1 MSGLAKQR
9 YLAIL
14 SSGVFATFSPDK
26 LAALHQEVGGYLNVH
41 SGQLDLSDQFDL
53 YELQFYLAL
62 LTNHDVEAKSYLDRI
77 NDQFA
82 GKQSQKIMILRLMYY
97 EASGD
102 MKAAVNALGDSA
114 DELRASRRLATFSRT
129 KLDGSPN
136 IPEYI
141 KNLNYYL
148 DLQPSDSLAWAELG
162 DQYIKVGHYDKAAFC
177 FNEVLLQE
185 PNAYNIFYKVGLA
198 VYYQFL
204 QEYQEK
210 NEKKDKLLA
219 AMALLERSRNAFLR
233 SVEISGSY
241 VKSWVG
247 VYVVSGHSL
256 LQKLESNKTLAQ
268 LKKVAQFTSET
279 NQLHQLSKKRIIELE
294 ELQNEDELMKYL
306 EGAF

>member
-14 SSGVFATFSPDK
+14 SSGVFATFSPEK
-26 LAALHQEVGGYLNVH
+26 LATLHQEVGDYLNAH
-41 SGQLDLSDQFDL
+41 SGRLDLTDQFDL

-77 NDQFA
+77 NDQFS
-82 GKQSQKIMILRLMYY
+82 GKLSQKIMILRLMYH
-97 EASGD
+97 EARGD
-102 MKAAVNALGDSA
+102 MKAAVNALGDNA

-136 IPEYI
+136 VEEYI

-148 DLQPSDSLAWAELG
+148 NLQPSDSLAWAELG
-162 DQYIKVGHYDKAAFC
+162 DQYHKVGHNDKAVFC

-185 PNAYNIFYKVGLA
+185 PNAYNIFYKVGLNL
-198 VYYQFL
+198 YYQFL

-210 NEKKDKLLA
+210 NDKKDKLLA
-219 AMALLERSRNAFLR
+219 SMAVLENSRNAFLR
-233 SVEISGSY
+233 SVEISGTY

-247 VYVVSGHSL
+247 IYVVSGHSL
-256 LQKLESNKTLAQ
+256 ITKLENNKMLSQ
-268 LKKVAQFTSET
+268 QKKIAQFTSET
-279 NQLHQLSKKRIIELE
+279 IQLHQLSKKRIIEIEQLK
-294 ELQNEDELMKYL
+294 NEDELTKFL
-306 EGAF
+306 EGTF

>member
-14 SSGVFATFSPDK
+14 SSGVFATFSPEK
-26 LAALHQEVGGYLNVH
+26 LATLHQEVGDYLNAH
-41 SGQLDLSDQFDL
+41 SGRLDLTDQFDL

-82 GKQSQKIMILRLMYY
+82 GKLSQKIMILRLMYH
-97 EASGD
+97 EARGD
-102 MKAAVNALGDSA
+102 MKAAVNALGDNA

-136 IPEYI
+136 VEEYI

-148 DLQPSDSLAWAELG
+148 NLQPSDSLAWAELG
-162 DQYIKVGHYDKAAFC
+162 DQYHKVGHYDKAVFC

-185 PNAYNIFYKVGLA
+185 PNAYNIFYKVGLNL
-198 VYYQFL
+198 YYQFL

-210 NEKKDKLLA
+210 NDKKDKLLA
-219 AMALLERSRNAFLR
+219 SMAVLENSRNAFLR
-233 SVEISGSY
+233 SVEISGTY

-247 VYVVSGHSL
+247 IYVVSSHSL
-256 LQKLESNKTLAQ
+256 ITKLENNKTLSQ
-268 LKKVAQFTSET
+268 QKKIAQFISET
-279 NQLHQLSKKRIIELE
+279 TQLHQLSKKRIIVIEQLK
-294 ELQNEDELMKYL
+294 NEDELTKYL
-306 EGAF
+306 EGTF